1 VGDHGTSR
9 NDAAGQD
16 NRVLHVSACLDPSS
30 SRQVDRRADLRS
42 RFNRRVVGYGH
53 RSQQLGARAD
63 IGAGIDV
70 DTSPAGEQVVM
81 GQKVALW
88 RAHIQPVAGQEEAEE
103 SSEFG

>member
-1 VGDHGTSR
+1 MGDHGTSR
-9 NDAAGQD
+9 NDAARQD
-16 NRVLHVSACLDPSS
+16 DRVLHMSTCLDPSS

-63 IGAGIDV
+63 VGAGIDV
-70 DTSPAGEQVVM
+70 HTSPAGEQVVM
-81 GQKVALW
+81 GKQVALR

-103 SSEFG
+103 SSALG